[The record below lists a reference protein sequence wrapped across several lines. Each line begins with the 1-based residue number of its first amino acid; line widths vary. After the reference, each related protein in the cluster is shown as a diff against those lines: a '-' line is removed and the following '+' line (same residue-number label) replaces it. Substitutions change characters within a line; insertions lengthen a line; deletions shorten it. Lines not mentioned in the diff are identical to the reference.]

1 MKEQSAEFPEE
12 SDTEYVMVVD
22 PIGKALPDVRL
33 FSGSDGVNSSP
44 ELSVAVGAVHVAIAV
59 FTPVPGTKSILKGQ
73 LAKTGFS

>member
-44 ELSVAVGAVHVAIAV
+44 ELSVAVGGVHVATEV
-59 FTPVPGTKSILKGQ
+59 LVPLAGSNTMLMGQ
-73 LAKTGFS
+73 